1 MGNNRRRNLDEG
13 NAAQESRCCKPTE
26 ITGNAATESD
36 DVIAAGNAGVRE
48 LLIEVEEGR
57 CAFVF
62 FTGWENQAVDTE
74 ASAGQGRFQS
84 LPIQGINVRIGND
97 SQGPRFRQI
106 ADIIASPVEEAIFNM
121 NIIRIFS

>member
-13 NAAQESRCCKPTE
+13 NAAQESRCCEAAE
-26 ITGNAATESD
+26 IASDTAAESQD
-36 DVIAAGNAGVRE
+36 TIAAGNAGVRK

-57 CAFVF
+57 CAFMF
-62 FTGWENQAVDTE
+62 FPGRENQAVDAE
-74 ASAGQGRFQS
+74 ASAGQGRLQS
-84 LPIQGINVRIGND
+84 LPVESIDVRIGND

-106 ADIIASPVEEAIFNM
+106 ADIIASPVEEAVFNM